1 MNAEV
6 TGEILRIDGGQSPDT
21 EIPASHFRQGRT
33 CPPFPFS
40 AGRLRDRSGRR
51 CPGALLAL

>member
-6 TGEILRIDGGQSPDT
+6 TGEILRIDGAQSPDT

-33 CPPFPFS
+33 YPPFPFS
-40 AGRLRDRSGRR
+40 AGRCATARAADAPGR
-51 CPGALLAL
+51 C